1 MQKPSSGFSAGDNS
15 AARTSNAPGPA
26 SPSSPDVASSTN
38 RTIAPYPSSNASP
51 AAPGASA
58 RHDSTLNSIPG
69 QPLPPLDPLPHALRQ
84 PVPASAS
91 LSAPVSASASP
102 ATPTTSTTSTSAS
115 ASITTTPRASPDPRL
130 SAARSRRSGAPV
142 SSSSTSTST
151 SSSARRDAQARN
163 GLARLAP
170 IIPFTPPVTVLSSSA
185 TRRSPTSSSPAPSF
199 SLSPPA
205 ISTSAAPSPLLAS
218 PGNAVERNIAI
229 DIDDDGSRVGGS
241 SGIAYRVNGN
251 GHGNGS
257 TGLLGASATAP
268 APKYALGSSAATTIS
283 QPIMEKTP
291 RPERPHML
299 RQRARSPWA
308 ITLLTLSASLL
319 GALLLGL
326 ILKSLVT
333 RQFEMDPKGC
343 RMSYMRPSYAHLSEF
358 DTEHTRF
365 ASKYSLYLYREQGVD
380 DETKLKGIP
389 VLFIPGNAGSYKQVR
404 PIASEAA
411 NYFHDVVQHNEGAVR
426 GGARSLDFFT
436 VDFNEDITAFHGQT
450 LLDQAEYLNEAIR
463 YILSL
468 YLDPRMSV
476 RDSDIPD
483 PTSVIILGHSMGGV
497 VARTMLIMPNY
508 QSNSI
513 NTIVTLSA
521 PHARP
526 PVTFDGEIVKIY
538 DDINDYWRHAY
549 SQQWANNNPLWHV
562 TLVSIAGGG
571 LDTIV
576 PSDYASLESLVP
588 DTHGFTVFTTTIPN
602 VWTSMDHQ
610 AILWCDQFRKVISR
624 ALYDIVD
631 VHRATQTKPRAERMR
646 VFKKHFLT
654 GMESI
659 AERDVP
665 SKEPSTLLTLED
677 KSNAIIAQGE
687 RLVLQGLGDSPR
699 LKAHLLP
706 IPPPSSSVG
715 KRFTLLT
722 DQQLDKPGDAGK
734 LEVLFCSVFPL
745 QSGQAGVFPIK
756 MDLSGES
763 TATTRLACKNAA
775 SDVIVLPASRRSSRH
790 PFTLGEEREAAPFSY
805 LQYDIEDISEHQ
817 FVAVIDKATVHS
829 PGFVMAEF
837 SDNSQSLHTR
847 DVGLRSLLAFG
858 LKFRLPAKRPMV
870 TEIKIPSVQSSLLA
884 YRLEIGNQVCGE
896 EAELFTPLVRQYL
909 SEPFES
915 KYYVNARQASVSLH
929 GVAPYMPPPL
939 TRRPTTE
946 DGLSFQFWTDPTC
959 NSSIQVRL
967 TVDIMGSM
975 GKLYMRYRTV
985 FAAFPVL
992 IVALVLQ
999 KQFRV
1004 YDETGIF
1011 ITFSESM
1018 DLCLRKSIPVVVAVL
1033 TVYSLSVGN
1042 PQAEQTP
1049 ASFWNWR
1056 NATEVAVNFHKNDL
1070 LAGTQDP
1077 FYWFLI
1083 PLISIICIGVC
1094 TAINYAAL
1102 ALTNVL
1108 GLFLSI
1114 AMSRPAFVRHDTSRR
1129 AMQQTAHTTD
1139 QLQQQQQA
1147 TPIPPQPFFSPAF
1160 IQSTPR
1166 RRVITTAVL
1175 LFLVSTVVPYQFAYL
1190 VACLVQV
1197 ATTVRALRVASDLRS
1212 TVNYNFY
1219 NYVHSILILMLWIL
1233 PINLPI
1239 LAVWIRNLAVHW
1251 LTPFSS
1257 HHNVLSIMPFIV
1269 LVETLTTGRM
1279 VPRVT
1284 TRLKY
1289 VVSFLLF
1296 GLAIAAAV
1304 YGVSYA
1310 YMIHHLVNI
1319 VVAWLVIVHTT
1330 GDSEIWSGAV
1340 LTDLFDNGPGDRK
1353 QGKSP

>member
-1 MQKPSSGFSAGDNS
+1 M
-15 AARTSNAPGPA
+15 
-26 SPSSPDVASSTN
+26 
-38 RTIAPYPSSNASP
+38 
-51 AAPGASA
+51 
-58 RHDSTLNSIPG
+58 
-69 QPLPPLDPLPHALRQ
+69 
-84 PVPASAS
+84 
-91 LSAPVSASASP
+91 
-102 ATPTTSTTSTSAS
+102 
-115 ASITTTPRASPDPRL
+115 
-130 SAARSRRSGAPV
+130 
-142 SSSSTSTST
+142 
-151 SSSARRDAQARN
+151 
-163 GLARLAP
+163 
-170 IIPFTPPVTVLSSSA
+170 
-185 TRRSPTSSSPAPSF
+185 
-199 SLSPPA
+199 
-205 ISTSAAPSPLLAS
+205 
-218 PGNAVERNIAI
+218 
-229 DIDDDGSRVGGS
+229 
-241 SGIAYRVNGN
+241 
-251 GHGNGS
+251 
-257 TGLLGASATAP
+257 
-268 APKYALGSSAATTIS
+268 
-283 QPIMEKTP
+283 
-291 RPERPHML
+291 
-299 RQRARSPWA
+299 
-308 ITLLTLSASLL
+308 
-319 GALLLGL
+319 
-326 ILKSLVT
+326 
-333 RQFEMDPKGC
+333 
-343 RMSYMRPSYAHLSEF
+343 
-358 DTEHTRF
+358 
-365 ASKYSLYLYREQGVD
+365 
-380 DETKLKGIP
+380 
-389 VLFIPGNAGSYKQVR
+389 
-404 PIASEAA
+404 
-411 NYFHDVVQHNEGAVR
+411 R

-483 PTSVIILGHSMGGV
+483 PTSVVVLGHSMGGV

-526 PVTFDGEIVKIY
+526 PVTFDGDIVKIY
-538 DDINDYWRHAY
+538 DDINDYWRRAY

-588 DTHGFTVFTTTIPN
+588 PTHGFTVFTTTIPN

-665 SKEPSTLLTLED
+665 SKEPTTLLTLED
-677 KSNAIIAQGE
+677 NSNAIIPQGE
-687 RLVLQGLGDSPR
+687 RLVLRGLGDSPR

-706 IPPPSSSVG
+706 IPPPTSSVS

-722 DQQLDKPGDAGK
+722 DQQLDRPGEAGK

-745 QSGQAGVFPIK
+745 QSSQPGVFPIK

-775 SDVIVLPASRRSSRH
+775 SDVIVLPASRRSSRY

-805 LQYDIEDISEHQ
+805 LQYDIDDVSEHQ

-837 SDNSQSLHTR
+837 SDNSQALHTR
-847 DVGLRSLLAFG
+847 DVSLRSLLAFG
-858 LKFRLPAKRPMV
+858 LKLRLPAKRPMV

-884 YRLEIGNQVCGE
+884 YRLEIGNQACGE

-915 KYYVNARQASVSLH
+915 RYYVNARQASISLH

-939 TRRPTTE
+939 TRRPTTD

-967 TVDIMGSM
+967 TVDVMGSM

-1033 TVYSLSVGN
+1033 TVFSLSVGT
-1042 PQAEQTP
+1042 PQAEQAP
-1049 ASFWNWR
+1049 ATFWNWR
-1056 NATEVAVNFHKNDL
+1056 NATEVAVDFHKNDL
-1070 LAGTQDP
+1070 LVGTQDP
-1077 FYWFLI
+1077 FYWFLV
-1083 PLISIICIGVC
+1083 PLISIICVGVC

-1102 ALTNVL
+1102 ALTHI
-1108 GLFLSI
+1108 LSLLLSV
-1114 AMSRPAFVRHDTSRR
+1114 ATSRPAWVRHDNTRR
-1129 AMQQTAHTTD
+1129 ALQQAAHTTD
-1139 QLQQQQQA
+1139 HQLQQQQQ
-1147 TPIPPQPFFSPAF
+1147 PSQIQSQQFFTPAF

-1166 RRVITTAVL
+1166 RRVVTTAVL
-1175 LFLVSTVVPYQFAYL
+1175 LLLVSTVVPYQFAYL
-1190 VACLVQV
+1190 VACLVQL
-1197 ATTVRALRVASDLRS
+1197 ATTIRALRVASDLRS
-1212 TVNYNFY
+1212 TVNYNYY

-1239 LAVWIRNLAVHW
+1239 LVVWIRNLAVHW

-1257 HHNVLSIMPFIV
+1257 HHNVLSIMPFMV

-1296 GLAIAAAV
+1296 GLAVAAAV

-1310 YMIHHLVNI
+1310 YMVHHLVNT
-1319 VVAWLVIVHTT
+1319 VVAWLMIVHTT
-1330 GDSEIWSGAV
+1330 CDWEVWSGTV
-1340 LTDLFDNGPGDRK
+1340 LTDLFENGTADRK